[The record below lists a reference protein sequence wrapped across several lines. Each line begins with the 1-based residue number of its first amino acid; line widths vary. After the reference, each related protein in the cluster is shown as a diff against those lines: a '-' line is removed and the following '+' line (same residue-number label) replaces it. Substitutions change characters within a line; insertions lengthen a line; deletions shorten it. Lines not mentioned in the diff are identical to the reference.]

1 MKNLKGKVVFITGAS
16 SGIGKATAYEFAKK
30 GADLIIGARRI
41 ERLEDIKNDIEQ
53 HYNSNVLTLQL
64 DVTDLSM
71 CKKNIMNLNEE
82 WKSIDILVNNAGLA
96 SGKDKVQNA
105 DIDDWEVM
113 IDTNVKGLLYMSR
126 YVIDIMKERNKGH
139 IINIGSTS
147 GHEVY
152 PGGSVYCG
160 TKHAV
165 DAISKG
171 MRLDLVEYP
180 IRVTEISPGMV
191 ESEFSLVR
199 FKGNE
204 DKAEKVYEGFV
215 PLQPKDVAE
224 AIVFAAS
231 RPKYV
236 QINEIILSSS
246 DQANSYVVN
255 ERK

>member
-1 MKNLKGKVVFITGAS
+1 MNNLKGKVVFITGAS
-16 SGIGKATAYEFAKK
+16 SGIGKATAYEFASK
-30 GADLIIGARRI
+30 GADLILGARRI
-41 ERLEDIKNDIEQ
+41 ERLEEIKADIEE
-53 HYNSNVLTLQL
+53 HFDSNVLTLHM

-71 CKKNIMNLNEE
+71 CKKNITNLTQE

-96 SGKDKVQNA
+96 RGKKKVQDAN
-105 DIDDWEVM
+105 IDDWEVM
-113 IDTNVKGLLYMSR
+113 IDTNIKGLLYVSR
-126 YVIDIMKERNKGH
+126 YIIDIMKKRKKGH

-152 PGGSVYCG
+152 PGGSVYCA

-171 MRLDLVEYP
+171 MRLDLVDYP

-191 ESEFSLVR
+191 ETEFSLVR

-204 DKAEKVYEGFV
+204 DRAEKVYEGFV
-215 PLQPKDVAE
+215 PLEAKDVAE
-224 AIVFAAS
+224 AVIFAAS

-236 QINEIILSSS
+236 QINEIILTSS